1 MAENR
6 TVKVTLKAEVAAYVA
21 NMMRGAQ
28 ATSDLGNAASAAASD
43 IDRALAQSEK
53 AAKSSEQT
61 FDRWG
66 KTTKVAFA
74 GAALAAGGFFAA
86 FLTQGVNANSFAEQN
101 QIALTTMLGTTKA
114 AKQALDEV
122 YGLATDTPFQFPE
135 LTRQYKNFVAAQL
148 DLEKIIPLM
157 RAYSSAVAA
166 LGGDNAQLAIV
177 SDALQDM
184 ITLGKAQGDQLN
196 RLTEQGIPAWKLL
209 AEQMGVSVAE
219 VQKLAS
225 EGMIS
230 ADQAVDVLTAG
241 MDAKFGAMLENMGDS
256 YARWV
261 DKAGSAQRRAAE
273 QASRPIMDIGREIL
287 MSITGMFNAAT
298 AGMKLADWSPLL
310 EPLELI
316 PDTIDRIAD
325 RINAGS
331 VQDVIDGVGTA
342 LELVAA
348 AAELVINVSAPI
360 AELFSAAARAAMPL
374 VDVVTGLLEGFSS
387 LPGPVLGAIGALALI
402 RTLNGPYVSLIT
414 ATTGWVSSTRA
425 AVVEQIRAHQQ
436 MLVGIGTVNT
446 STAAHG
452 RLAGAMIATRAAAT
466 HLAVGVRGAGSALL
480 GAFGGPVGL
489 AVAGGLAAVTLATS
503 AWTDV
508 QRQAEEAAY
517 EQEAAIDAVTSAL
530 DRNTGAF
537 TENAREVVAKK
548 LVDEG
553 LPERLSSLGISLS
566 EFEGAL
572 YGTADAQSDFRARLI
587 EMAQTDDLQAFLKR
601 TGLSLDDVI
610 SKLKAADGEQFG
622 LKVAGLE
629 TLAPD
634 AYAAIAALQLFEGQI
649 GTNNSAL
656 ERFRAEAEL
665 AGREGDF
672 HVTPTVDPSQAKSA
686 LDEIRSA
693 ASKALASFVK
703 LSPQKRKTSGGGGG
717 GGKSGEDEAVK
728 AAKAEQTAI
737 RKRTDAEKKAAS
749 DYEKAMQ
756 DRARAAREAADEAER
771 AAKDAATAEEA
782 ALEKSRRAIDAY
794 VAAQR
799 QRQAIQRTLDAET
812 DPVRRAQLQQAL
824 ADATDH
830 EARSLEAKLI
840 AEREAAR
847 ATTEHT
853 DAQVRAAQTVQESTT
868 AQAEYEVAA
877 AAAAATQ
884 ERAAAQ
890 IEAAA
895 DRLAQATEQAAGRA
909 SGAMSGAADDA
920 MESLDEWITRMWE
933 QITAQSEWADN
944 MVWLAGKASSGVVS
958 QFMEMGSDG
967 AYLLAELR
975 QSGGAELA
983 ELERLA
989 SARADGTKL
998 ELLSGMEAVGQ
1009 IYPQIVARFGRK
1021 AADELTSAV
1030 AEGRVKV
1037 DDIMRTLKA
1046 NYDGQRWTL
1055 GIDASTS
1062 DAIRAADSV
1071 VSYINNLRPKLTL
1084 SGIYGE
1090 IRIANG
1096 WSGGITRS
1104 KGGAIDGPGPK
1115 GKDSVPMLAAPGEH
1129 VLTAKDVDLMGG
1141 QQGVYEFRR
1150 NLARGSDTPPDVSA
1164 GASHAGAPGG
1174 SGGTVIYQK
1183 VYYPLPEPASKAI
1196 NRVLQQEGG

>member
-1 MAENR
+1 
-6 TVKVTLKAEVAAYVA
+6 
-21 NMMRGAQ
+21 
-28 ATSDLGNAASAAASD
+28 
-43 IDRALAQSEK
+43 
-53 AAKSSEQT
+53 
-61 FDRWG
+61 
-66 KTTKVAFA
+66 
-74 GAALAAGGFFAA
+74 
-86 FLTQGVNANSFAEQN
+86 
-101 QIALTTMLGTTKA
+101 
-114 AKQALDEV
+114 
-122 YGLATDTPFQFPE
+122 
-135 LTRQYKNFVAAQL
+135 
-148 DLEKIIPLM
+148 
-157 RAYSSAVAA
+157 
-166 LGGDNAQLAIV
+166 
-177 SDALQDM
+177 M

-209 AEQMGVSVAE
+209 AEQMGLSVAE

-241 MDAKFGAMLENMGDS
+241 MEAKFGSMLENMGDS

-273 QASRPIMDIGREIL
+273 QASRPIMDIGRQIL

-298 AGMKLADWSPLL
+298 AGMKVADWSPLL

-316 PDTIDRIAD
+316 PETIDRIAD

-348 AAELVINVSAPI
+348 AAELVINVASPV
-360 AELFSAAARAAMPL
+360 AELFGAAAKAAMPL
-374 VDVVTGLLEGFSS
+374 VDVVSSLLGAFNS
-387 LPGPVLGAIGALALI
+387 LPGPVLAAIAALALI

-414 ATTGWVSSTRA
+414 ATTGWVASTRA
-425 AVVEQIRAHQQ
+425 AIAEQLRAHQQ
-436 MLVGIGTVNT
+436 MLVGIGTVNA

-452 RLAGAMIATRAAAT
+452 RLSGAMMATRASAA
-466 HLAVGVRGAGSALL
+466 HLTAGLRGAGSALL

-517 EQEAAIDAVTSAL
+517 QQEAAIDAVTSAL

-537 TENAREVVAKK
+537 TENAREVIAKK

-553 LPERLSSLGISLS
+553 LPERLSSLGISLG
-566 EFEGAL
+566 EFETAL
-572 YGTADAQSDFRARLI
+572 YGTSDAQSAFRARLI
-587 EMAQTDDLQAFLKR
+587 EMAQTDDLQAFLER

-610 SKLKAADGEQFG
+610 AKLKAADGEQFG
-622 LKVAGLE
+622 IKVAGLE

-634 AYAAIAALQLFEGQI
+634 AYAAVAALQIFDGQI
-649 GTNNSAL
+649 GTNASAL
-656 ERFRAEAEL
+656 ERFRDTAEL
-665 AGREGDF
+665 AGREADF
-672 HVTPTVDPSQAKSA
+672 DATPTVDASQAKSA

-693 ASKALASFVK
+693 ASKALSSFIK
-703 LSPQKRKTSGGGGG
+703 LTPQKRKTASGGSS
-717 GGKSGEDEAVK
+717 KSGEDEAVK
-728 AAKAEQTAI
+728 AAKAEQAAI

-749 DYEKAMQ
+749 DYEKTMQ
-756 DRARAAREAADEAER
+756 ERARAAREAADEAER
-771 AAKDAATAEEA
+771 AAKDSASAEEA
-782 ALEKSRRAIDAY
+782 ALDKSRRAVDAY
-794 VAAQR
+794 VSAQR

-824 ADATDH
+824 ADATEH
-830 EARSLEAKLI
+830 EARALDAKLL
-840 AEREAAR
+840 AEREAAK
-847 ATTEHT
+847 ATTEHAE
-853 DAQVRAAQTVQESTT
+853 AQVRAAQTVQESTT

-895 DRLAQATEQAAGRA
+895 DRLAAATEQAADRA
-909 SGAMSGAADDA
+909 GGAMSDAADEA
-920 MESLDEWITRMWE
+920 MESLDEWIARMWE

-958 QFMEMGSDG
+958 QFMEMGQEG

-975 QSGGAELA
+975 NNGGAELA

-989 SARADGTKL
+989 AARADGTKL
-998 ELLSGMEAVGQ
+998 ELLSSMEAVGQ

-1055 GIDASTS
+1055 DIDAQTA
-1062 DAIRAADSV
+1062 DAIRAADSI
-1071 VSYINNLRPKLTL
+1071 VSYINNLRPTLTI
-1084 SGIYGE
+1084 SGMYSDV
-1090 IRIANG
+1090 RVANG
-1096 WSGGITRS
+1096 WTGGITRA
-1104 KGGAIDGPGPK
+1104 KGGAVDGPGPK

-1129 VLTAKDVDLMGG
+1129 VFTADDVDRMGG
-1141 QQGVYEFRR
+1141 QQAVYAFRR
-1150 NLARGSDTPPDVSA
+1150 NLARGADTPPDVSA
-1164 GASHAGAPGG
+1164 GAAHAGASTGA
-1174 SGGTVIYQK
+1174 GGTVIYQK
-1183 VYYPLPEPASKAI
+1183 VYYPLPEPSSKAT

>member
-1 MAENR
+1 VAENR

-28 ATSDLGNAASAAASD
+28 ATSDLGKSATSAASD

-66 KTTKVAFA
+66 KVTKMAFA
-74 GAALAAGGFFAA
+74 ATALAAGGFFAA
-86 FLTQGVNANSFAEQN
+86 FLAQGVNANSFAEQN
-101 QIALTTMLGTTKA
+101 QIALTKMLGSTMA

-122 YGLATDTPFQFPE
+122 YGLATETPFQFPE

-241 MDAKFGAMLENMGDS
+241 MDAKFGSMLENMGDS

-273 QASRPIMDIGREIL
+273 QAAKPVMEIGKEVL
-287 MSITGMFNAAT
+287 KALTGIFNAVSAQL
-298 AGMKLADWSPLL
+298 GEADWDPILVPLRVVPSL
-310 EPLELI
+310 LDEIAE
-316 PDTIDRIAD
+316 RIASGD
-325 RINAGS
+325 T
-331 VQDVIDGVGTA
+331 QEVIDGVGTA
-342 LELVAA
+342 FELFAA
-348 AAELVINVSAPI
+348 AAELAFN
-360 AELFSAAARAAMPL
+360 AALPL
-374 VDVVTGLLEGFSS
+374 VDVLGAALAAS
-387 LPGPVLGAIGALALI
+387 LPLVQAATAISDAMSALPSPVLAAIAALGLI
-402 RTLNGPYVSLIT
+402 RTLHGPYARLIS
-414 ATTGWVSSTRA
+414 ATTMWATSTRA
-425 AVVEQIRAHQQ
+425 AIAETARANQQIS
-436 MLVGIGTVNT
+436 VGLATVNA
-446 STAAHG
+446 STAAQG
-452 RLAGAMIATRAAAT
+452 RLSAAMLNTRMAAAQMGV
-466 HLAVGVRGAGSALL
+466 AVRGALF

-489 AVAGGLAAVTLATS
+489 AVAGALAVATLATT
-503 AWTDV
+503 AWTDA
-508 QRQAEEAAY
+508 QAQAEAAA
-517 EQEAAIDAVTSAL
+517 QKSAAAVDEITAAL
-530 DRNTGAF
+530 DRNSGAF
-537 TENAREVVAKK
+537 TQSAMDVVARQ
-548 LVDEG
+548 LLDQG
-553 LPERLSSLGISLS
+553 LQGYLDDVGISLAD
-566 EFEGAL
+566 FEGAL
-572 YGTADAQSDFRARLI
+572 YGSADAQSDFRARLV
-587 EMAQTDDLQAFLKR
+587 EMAQTDDLQAFLER

-622 LKVAGLE
+622 IKVAGLE

-634 AYAAIAALQLFEGQI
+634 AYAAIAALQLFDGQI
-649 GTNNSAL
+649 GTNLSAL

-672 HVTPTVDPSQAKSA
+672 HVTPTVDSSQAKSA

-703 LSPQKRKTSGGGGG
+703 LSPQKRKTSGGGG

-771 AAKDAATAEEA
+771 AAKDAATAEEG
-782 ALEKSRRAIDAY
+782 ALEKSRRAVDAY

-812 DPVRRAQLQQAL
+812 DPARRAQLQQAL

-830 EARSLEAKLI
+830 EARSLEAKLS

-847 ATTEHT
+847 ATVEHT

-895 DRLAQATEQAAGRA
+895 DRLAEATEQAAGRA

-920 MESLDEWITRMWE
+920 MESLDEWIARMWE

-958 QFMEMGSDG
+958 QFMEMGQEG

-975 QSGGAELA
+975 ESGGGQLA
-983 ELERLA
+983 ELERIAAATA
-989 SARADGTKL
+989 SGSKQ
-998 ELLSGMEAVGQ
+998 ELLSSMEAVGQ
-1009 IYPQIVARFGRK
+1009 VYPQIVARFGRK
-1021 AADELTSAV
+1021 AADELTMAV
-1030 AEGRVKV
+1030 AEGRVRV

-1104 KGGAIDGPGPK
+1104 KGGAIDGPGRK

-1164 GASHAGAPGG
+1164 GAAHAGAPGG
-1174 SGGTVIYQK
+1174 SGGTVIYSK

-1196 NRVLQQEGG
+1196 NRVLQREGG

>member
-122 YGLATDTPFQFPE
+122 YGLATETPFQFPE

-166 LGGDNAQLAIV
+166 LGGDNAQLGIV

-273 QASRPIMDIGREIL
+273 QAAKPVMEIGKEVL
-287 MSITGMFNAAT
+287 KALTGIFNAVSAQL
-298 AGMKLADWSPLL
+298 GDADWDPIL
-310 EPLELI
+310 EPLRVI
-316 PDTIDRIAD
+316 PSLLDEIAERIARGD
-325 RINAGS
+325 T
-331 VQDVIDGVGTA
+331 QDTIDGVGTA
-342 LELVAA
+342 FELFAA
-348 AAELVINVSAPI
+348 AAELAFN
-360 AELFSAAARAAMPL
+360 AALPL
-374 VDVVTGLLEGFSS
+374 VDVLGAALAAS
-387 LPGPVLGAIGALALI
+387 LPLVQAATAISDAMSALPSPVLAAIAALGLI
-402 RTLNGPYVSLIT
+402 RTLHGPYARLIS
-414 ATTGWVSSTRA
+414 ATTMWATSTRA
-425 AVVEQIRAHQQ
+425 AIAETARANQQIS
-436 MLVGIGTVNT
+436 VGLATVNA
-446 STAAHG
+446 SASAQG
-452 RLAGAMIATRAAAT
+452 RLSAAMINTRMAAAQMGV
-466 HLAVGVRGAGSALL
+466 AVRGAGSALV
-480 GAFGGPVGL
+480 GAFGGPVGIAVAGAL
-489 AVAGGLAAVTLATS
+489 AVATLATS

-629 TLAPD
+629 TLAPE
-634 AYAAIAALQLFEGQI
+634 AYAAIAALQLFDGQI
-649 GTNNSAL
+649 GTNASAL
-656 ERFRAEAEL
+656 DRFRDTAEL
-665 AGREGDF
+665 AGREADF
-672 HVTPTVDPSQAKSA
+672 DASPTVDSSQAKSA

-703 LSPQKRKTSGGGGG
+703 LTPQKRKTSGGGG

-782 ALEKSRRAIDAY
+782 ALEKSRRAVDAY
-794 VAAQR
+794 VSAQR

-830 EARSLEAKLI
+830 EARSLEAKLT

-847 ATTEHT
+847 ATVEHT
-853 DAQVRAAQTVQESTT
+853 DAQARAAQTVQESTT

-895 DRLAQATEQAAGRA
+895 DRLAEATERAADRA

-1009 IYPQIVARFGRK
+1009 VYPQIVARFGRK

-1150 NLARGSDTPPDVSA
+1150 NLGRGSDTPPDVSA
-1164 GASHAGAPGG
+1164 GAAHAGAPGG

-1183 VYYPLPEPASKAI
+1183 VYYPLPEPSSKAT

>member
-28 ATSDLGNAASAAASD
+28 ATSDLGKSATSAASD

-66 KTTKVAFA
+66 KVTKMAFA
-74 GAALAAGGFFAA
+74 ATALAAGGFFAA

-122 YGLATDTPFQFPE
+122 YGLATETPFQFPE

-209 AEQMGVSVAE
+209 ADQMGVSVAE

-241 MDAKFGAMLENMGDS
+241 MEAKFGAMLENMGDS

-273 QASRPIMDIGREIL
+273 QASRPIMDIGRQIL

-348 AAELVINVSAPI
+348 AAELVINVASPV
-360 AELFSAAARAAMPL
+360 AELFGVAAQAAMPL
-374 VDVVTGLLEGFSS
+374 VDVVSSLLGAFNS
-387 LPGPVLGAIGALALI
+387 LPGPVLAAIAALALI
-402 RTLNGPYVSLIT
+402 RTLNGSYASLIA
-414 ATTGWVSSTRA
+414 ATTGWVASTRA
-425 AVVEQIRAHQQ
+425 SIAEQIRYQQ
-436 MLVGIGTVNT
+436 VLHTGSVLNGTAATTVN
-446 STAAHG
+446 
-452 RLAGAMIATRAAAT
+452 RLSYAWGAAT
-466 HLAVGVRGAGSALL
+466 TSARGLGTAVRGAGSSLVA
-480 GAFGGPVGL
+480 AFGGPVGI
-489 AVAGGLAAVTLATS
+489 AVAGSLAAITLATS

-553 LPERLSSLGISLS
+553 LPERLSSLGISLGD
-566 EFEGAL
+566 FEAAL
-572 YGTADAQSDFRARLI
+572 YGTSDAQSDFRARLI
-587 EMAQTDDLQAFLKR
+587 EMAQTDDLQAFLER

-622 LKVAGLE
+622 IKVAGLE

-634 AYAAIAALQLFEGQI
+634 AYAAIAALQLFDGQI
-649 GTNNSAL
+649 STNSSAL
-656 ERFRAEAEL
+656 ERFRDTAEL
-665 AGREGDF
+665 AGREADF
-672 HVTPTVDPSQAKSA
+672 NATPTVDASQAKSA

-693 ASKALASFVK
+693 ASKALSSFIK
-703 LSPQKRKTSGGGGG
+703 LTPQKRKTASG

-728 AAKAEQTAI
+728 AAKAEQAAI

-749 DYEKAMQ
+749 EYEKTMQ
-756 DRARAAREAADEAER
+756 ERARAAREAADEAER
-771 AAKDAATAEEA
+771 AAKDAASAEEA
-782 ALEKSRRAIDAY
+782 ALDKSRRAVDAY
-794 VAAQR
+794 VSAQR
-799 QRQAIQRTLDAET
+799 QRQAIQRTLDAES

-824 ADATDH
+824 ADATEH
-830 EARSLEAKLI
+830 EARALDAKLL
-840 AEREAAR
+840 AEREAAK
-847 ATTEHT
+847 ATMEHAE
-853 DAQVRAAQTVQESTT
+853 AQARAAQTVQDSTT

-895 DRLAQATEQAAGRA
+895 DRLAAATEQAADRA
-909 SGAMSGAADDA
+909 GGAMSDAADEA
-920 MESLDEWITRMWE
+920 MESLDEWIARMWE

-1115 GKDSVPMLAAPGEH
+1115 GKDSVPVLAAPGEH

-1164 GASHAGAPGG
+1164 GAAHAGAPGG